1 MLYDLIIIG
10 GGTAGLSAALY
21 AVRGGLRTLVL
32 EALVHGGQIVTSP
45 EVENYPALP
54 RISGAEYA
62 QMLLEQVE
70 RLDSADLPADAAASP
85 KFELKYEGVEG
96 VSLTDDVKEVRTA
109 SAVYQARSVIWA
121 AGVSPRKLGV
131 PGEEKF
137 QGRGVSFCAT
147 CDGALYKNKEVAVI
161 GGGNTALEEALFLA
175 KLCSKVHL
183 VHRRA
188 EFRGEAA
195 LAARV
200 RQTENII
207 LHMSADVVA
216 FEGQRRL
223 ESVLLKTAGGEE
235 ALPVAAVFLAVG
247 KIPANNLLSSCI
259 DLDEEGYVRAGEDCR
274 TNVPGVFVAGD
285 CRQKPLRQLVTA
297 AADGAVAATQ
307 AIAYVAVHK

>member
-1 MLYDLIIIG
+1 MLYDLIVIG

-21 AVRGGLRTLVL
+21 AVRGGLHTLVL
-32 EALVHGGQIVTSP
+32 EAMVHGGQIVTSP

-54 RISGAEYA
+54 NVSGAEYA
-62 QMLLEQVE
+62 QILLEQVE
-70 RLDSADLPADAAASP
+70 KMSIVGESDSDTAP

-96 VSLTDDVKEVRTA
+96 VSLEGGVKEVRTP
-109 SAVYQARSVIWA
+109 SAVYRARSIIWA

-131 PGEEKF
+131 PGEERF
-137 QGRGVSFCAT
+137 QGCGVSFCAT
-147 CDGALYKNKEVAVI
+147 CDGALYKDKEVAVI

-183 VHRRA
+183 IHRRA
-188 EFRGEAA
+188 DFRGEAA
-195 LAARV
+195 LSARL
-200 RQTENII
+200 RREENII
-207 LHMSADVVA
+207 LHMPADVLA

-223 ESVLLKTAGGEE
+223 ESVLLKTASGEE
-235 ALPVAAVFLAVG
+235 TLPVAAVFLAVG

-259 DLDEEGYVRAGEDCR
+259 DLDEEGYIRAGEDCR
-274 TNVPGVFVAGD
+274 TNVAGVFVAGD

-307 AIAYVAVHK
+307 AIAYVGMNK